1 MPDSQV
7 RRLGL
12 GERKYVGGVG
22 KHTATNDGHL
32 RRVIARLD
40 AAGDAEAADT
50 IAWLVWHHELVSVRM
65 YEAFENLHRLENDL
79 PKAG

>member
-12 GERKYVGGVG
+12 ADRTYVGGVG
-22 KHTATNDGHL
+22 KHKATNDAHL
-32 RRVIARLD
+32 RAVIARLD

-50 IAWLVWHHELVSVRM
+50 IAWLIWHHELVSVRM
-65 YEAFENLHRLENDL
+65 YEAFDNLHRLENGL
-79 PKAG
+79 PKAR